1 MGESKYIEQLNK
13 LIEDILSSKKET
25 NSVLQNTSKQIIED
39 ITIFINSN
47 ASNPSETNIKEIL
60 SDYFIRQLRLKY
72 QKDIINNISEET
84 KIISKGL
91 LICEFIFWIINET
104 KFISFKQSLKLLQ
117 DIVETIPFQGLEE
130 LFILMSSSLKKL
142 DNSLIEKGK
151 LDILLIQNIFLKRT
165 NNNLDSSLRGKIL
178 LLFCDLFSITEKS
191 GTNIKGKYSSN
202 QINEEISVYSNDN
215 SDTVINDD
223 EIKEQKDLLNEKEK
237 EKEDNKMQIEEE
249 KKEKNKEGEKSSES
263 ETDFCAEKNE
273 KIKFYE
279 QFWLIEKILIN
290 PFIVCYIFII
300 YILINYLY
308 YTIVIRRKGTFKTK
322 NHINQFK

>member
-25 NSVLQNTSKQIIED
+25 ISELQNISKQIIDE

-47 ASNPSETNIKEIL
+47 ASNPSETNMKEIL
-60 SDYFIRQLRLKY
+60 SDYFMRQLRLKY
-72 QKDIINNISEET
+72 QKDIINNILEET

-130 LFILMSSSLKKL
+130 LFTLMSSSLKKL

-237 EKEDNKMQIEEE
+237 EDNKMQIEEE

>member
-25 NSVLQNTSKQIIED
+25 ISVLQNTSKQIIED

-130 LFILMSSSLKKL
+130 LFTLMSSSLKKL

-237 EKEDNKMQIEEE
+237 EDNKMQIEEE
-249 KKEKNKEGEKSSES
+249 KKEKKEGEKSSES